1 MGTPTNL
8 RSQIMDPLL
17 NYKFI
22 VNWGDAGSGNVAA
35 VAGVAKIG
43 ALSRN
48 AEVADY
54 REGSDPFVGRKIPG
68 QIKYDNISLERGII
82 LDVAFEQWANKI
94 WFYEQSGALSQ
105 NQVSLADFRKDLR
118 LDVCNQAGQVML
130 QYWIFN
136 AWPVKYQATP
146 EFDAQAGNTVA
157 LETLELA
164 HEGWTKD
171 TSYTAAAYPSY
182 ALPTDPQGGLPP
194 S

>member
-17 NYKFI
+17 NFKFI
-22 VNWGDAGSGNVAA
+22 VNWGDSGSGKVAA
-35 VAGVAKIG
+35 VAGVSKVS

-48 AEVADY
+48 VEPADY
-54 REGSDPFVGRKIPG
+54 REGADPFVSRKIPG
-68 QIKYDNISLERGII
+68 QVKYDNITLERGII
-82 LDVAFEQWANKI
+82 LDIAFEQWANKI
-94 WFYEQSGALSQ
+94 WYYEQTGALSQ

-118 LDVCNQAGQVML
+118 LDVCNQAGQIML
-130 QYWIFN
+130 QYWVFN
-136 AWPVKYQATP
+136 AWPTKYQALP
-146 EFDAQAGNTVA
+146 ELDAQAGNTVA

-171 TSYTAAAYPSY
+171 TSYSPAKYPSY
-182 ALPTDPQGGLPP
+182 ALPTDPTGGKPP